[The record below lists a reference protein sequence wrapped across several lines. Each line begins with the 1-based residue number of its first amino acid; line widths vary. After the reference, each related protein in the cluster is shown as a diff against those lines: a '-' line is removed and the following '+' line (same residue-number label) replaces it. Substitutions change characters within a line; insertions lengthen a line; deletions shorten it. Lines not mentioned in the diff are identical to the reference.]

1 MARHGWVPLEWS
13 LPRPATMN
21 RRVCLFAL
29 LMTLAAPALAR
40 VGGGQHYSGSHSSS
54 SGSRSSGSHSSGW
67 SGSRSSGSWSNGGS
81 SSSSGDPV
89 VWFFLGHPLFTLA
102 LIGVAFVIWRTYRH
116 SFGATASTQ
125 RAFEESDAREP
136 GPPSAREVTGWV
148 DVLRASDPEFDLVNF
163 LDQVKALFLRVQAA
177 WAAGDLA
184 SVRRDLS
191 DATFQRFRVQLE
203 LLRAQG
209 VRNVTADMAVLDLVP
224 AGLERTSAFDTLHV
238 RIRAQA
244 RDVDVPVALS
254 PEQALERARRAPIEP
269 FVEVWSFVRRPGTR
283 SRKDGVLPPGKCPN
297 CGAPFDGGAAGNCT
311 YCGAIVN
318 SGAYDWVLAE
328 ITQGLEAG
336 STPVEVP
343 GLEALRAADPALSLE
358 VLEDRASLLFW
369 GWIDAQS
376 RAESG
381 RMAKLATP
389 DLLAEM
395 SADVAAL
402 RARQRTRVFLQAAVG
417 SVAVR
422 AIEEGPATTLAHV
435 EIRWSARMGVVP
447 EGASPGTLATLP
459 QRWTLSLARK
469 AGVKTD
475 EARGMAT
482 ARCGNCGAPL
492 GDSVQPTCE
501 HCGATLNDGAHD
513 WVLARAEPFEV
524 WAARSRAQATPMG
537 LAPSSQAGRDTVLDA
552 AERQRLLYTMAA
564 MAAADGGVDDRER
577 RMLKL
582 CAERWGVP
590 YENVEMALKADP
602 ALFERLV
609 PPPGPG
615 GETFLRSLVQMAL
628 VDGKVDRQERRML
641 EAAAARLGLTQKLP
655 ELLARFGL
663 G

>member
-1 MARHGWVPLEWS
+1 
-13 LPRPATMN
+13 MN
-21 RRVCLFAL
+21 RRACLFAL
-29 LMTLAAPALAR
+29 FLTLATPALAR

-54 SGSRSSGSHSSGW
+54 S
-67 SGSRSSGSWSNGGS
+67 SGSRSSGGSWSSGGSSSWSGGGGS
-81 SSSSGDPV
+81 SSSGSDLGLLL
-89 VWFFLGHPLFTLA
+89 FFFSHPLFTLA
-102 LIGVAFVIWRTYRH
+102 LLGVAFVVWRAYARN
-116 SFGATASTQ
+116 FGATASTQ
-125 RAFEESDAREP
+125 RAFEAADARAP
-136 GPPSAREVTGWV
+136 APPSAREVTSWV
-148 DVLRASDPEFDLVNF
+148 DALHASDPGFDLVAF

-177 WAAGDLA
+177 WAAGELGP
-184 SVRRDLS
+184 VRSDLS

-203 LLRAQG
+203 LLRSQA
-209 VRNVTADMAVLDLVP
+209 VRNVTADMAVLDLQPV
-224 AGLERTSAFDTLHV
+224 GLERTSAFDTFHV

-244 RDVDVPVALS
+244 RDVDLPVTLPPDA
-254 PEQALERARRAPIEP
+254 AMDRARRAPLEP
-269 FVEVWSFVRRPGTR
+269 FTEVWSFVRRPGTR
-283 SRKDGVLPPGKCPN
+283 SRKDAVLAPGKCPN

-328 ITQGLEAG
+328 ITQGIEAG
-336 STPVEVP
+336 SAPVEVP

-376 RAESG
+376 LGEPG
-381 RMAKLATP
+381 RMAKLATA
-389 DLLAEM
+389 DFLAEL
-395 SADVAAL
+395 SAEMAAL

-417 SVAVR
+417 SVVVR
-422 AIEEGPATTLAHV
+422 GIEDGAPTTLAQV

-447 EGASPGTLATLP
+447 QGTAPGSLATLP
-459 QRWTLSLARK
+459 QRWIFTLARR

-475 EARGMAT
+475 AARGMAT

-501 HCGATLNDGAHD
+501 HCGAVLNDGAHD

-524 WAARSRAQATPMG
+524 WAARPRAQATPHVPVP
-537 LAPSSQAGRDTVLDA
+537 AAAARDTVLDA

-564 MAAADGGVDDRER
+564 MAAADGTVDDRER

-590 YENVEMALKADP
+590 YENVELALNADP

-609 PPPGPG
+609 PTPGPG
-615 GETFLRSLVQMAL
+615 GESFLRSLVQMAL

-641 EAAAARLGLTQKLP
+641 EAAAARLGLTQRLP
-655 ELLARFGL
+655 ELLARFGI